1 MVPKA
6 ETERV
11 VEVMVG
17 SRRRKDESMG
27 SIMAVGVLAGPL
39 MLRPNYNYII

>member
-17 SRRRKDESMG
+17 SRRHKEESAG
-27 SIMAVGVLAGPL
+27 SIRAVGVLAGPL
-39 MLRPNYNYII
+39 MLRPIYNYII